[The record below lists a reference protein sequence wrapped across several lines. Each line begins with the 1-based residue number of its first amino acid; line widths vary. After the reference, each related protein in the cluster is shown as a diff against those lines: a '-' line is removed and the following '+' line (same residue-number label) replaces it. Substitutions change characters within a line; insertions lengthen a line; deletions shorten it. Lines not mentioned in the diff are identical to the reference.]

1 MQRISQD
8 ELLATHRIYRH
19 VETLI
24 GPYYGHISI
33 DRAKGY
39 VSANRWIMF
48 PEYHVESLREGA
60 ELPIPNV
67 FVYFD
72 GGEIVDNGSG
82 LVNGHIGLTYHNVQ
96 AMLWLDE
103 ILRRG
108 KKSELFL
115 NILKG
120 LGEGWNIE
128 IQNKTQTDCPDSTPR
143 YKVFRDFK
151 PSWVSRDLI
160 TQGIIDSNR
169 QLLHRGDA
177 YPGGNPVLWDVTIFA
192 VTKPTSVSSFDV
204 DVQKSF
210 DLLFKALSLR

>member
-8 ELLATHRIYRH
+8 ELLAARRIFIH
-19 VETLI
+19 VEMLI

-67 FVYFD
+67 FVNFE
-72 GGEIVDNGSG
+72 GEVRDNGAG
-82 LVNGHIGLTYHNVQ
+82 QVNGYIGLTYHNVQ

-120 LGEGWNIE
+120 LGEDWNIE
-128 IQNKTQTDCPDSTPR
+128 IQNKTQTDCIESTPR

-151 PSWVSRDLI
+151 PSKVSKDLI
-160 TQGIIDSNR
+160 TQSIIDSNR
-169 QLLHRGDA
+169 QLLHRGDP
-177 YPGGNPVLWDVTIFA
+177 YPDGGNPVLWDVTIFA
-192 VTKPTSVSSFDV
+192 VSKPTSVPKFDA
-204 DVQKSF
+204 DVKKSF